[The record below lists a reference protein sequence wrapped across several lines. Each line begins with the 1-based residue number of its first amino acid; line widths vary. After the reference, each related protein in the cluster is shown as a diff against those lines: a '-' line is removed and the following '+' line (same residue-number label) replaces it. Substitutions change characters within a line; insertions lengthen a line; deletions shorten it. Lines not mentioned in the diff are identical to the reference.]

1 MSNENNNL
9 LILIA
14 GGINHSCW
22 IAVNKFVFGNVFN
35 SWHRWLS
42 SLFWKLMK
50 LSSIRIIWK
59 WRWRLIVRCIKFL
72 NQFPISERHVLFF
85 HCKDCADDMFG
96 LFGDRWDWHH
106 FFWDGYSTHPFS
118 DHQYHGYH
126 SNESISLKNVQNNKV
141 LQNFCWKPFKL
152 PKTHLNFVY
161 FCISEYNLE
170 IILDFEKQKCNITI
184 ISYFD
189 ISKVFEFWMRTQ

>member
-106 FFWDGYSTHPFS
+106 FFLGWLLYPPIFRP
-118 DHQYHGYH
+118 
-126 SNESISLKNVQNNKV
+126 SIP
-141 LQNFCWKPFKL
+141 WIPFKW
-152 PKTHLNFVY
+152 KY
-161 FCISEYNLE
+161 FT
-170 IILDFEKQKCNITI
+170 QKC
-184 ISYFD
+184 S
-189 ISKVFEFWMRTQ
+189 E